1 MVKLKNNNLKINKKN
16 IVWTISMLGLLV
28 FLIIFNKTLSYN
40 KPEDR
45 PVGIEYAK
53 AEVIS
58 IVSEELEPDPD
69 FPYINIGKQQLE
81 LKILTGDRKGEIVSA
96 NNFIGRVDNKPAKVG
111 TKFIISSF
119 DDFITTVIV
128 NYSRE
133 TAIYVLV
140 LLIMFIVIFIGKIK
154 GIKSLFALAV
164 TMVCVIFLFIPLI
177 IRGVNPIV
185 ASIIFVILS
194 TAVTMLSLN
203 GVSKKTMVACFSCV
217 LCTAIA
223 GILSYLFGVITNIS
237 SFNTAEAQDLLFVAQ
252 NTSLRVKE
260 LLFAGIIISS
270 LGAIMDTTMSITS
283 SVFEM
288 YEVNNNLTSSQL
300 FNSGMN
306 IGKDVMGTMT
316 NTLILAFT
324 GSSINIVVIYFMYNL
339 PYMQLINIDSI
350 VIEIIQGISGG
361 IALVLSIPISAFAS
375 SKLAVSPLRIG
386 SSNKNSKILKEDIVT
401 HTKLS

>member
-1 MVKLKNNNLKINKKN
+1 MDKFKGNNLRVNKKN
-16 IVWTISMLGLLV
+16 IIWIWFMLSFFI
-28 FLIIFNKTLSYN
+28 FLIIFNKRLDYK

-69 FPYINIGKQQLE
+69 FPYINIGKQNLE
-81 LKILTGDRKGEIVSA
+81 LKILSGDRKGEVVTA

-133 TAIYVLV
+133 MALYLLV
-140 LLIMFIVIFIGKIK
+140 LIFMFIVIFIGRLK
-154 GIKSLFALAV
+154 GIKSLFSLGF
-164 TMVCVIFLFIPLI
+164 TMVCIIFLFIPLI
-177 IRGVNPIV
+177 IRGMNPIV
-185 ASIIFVILS
+185 ASVIIVILS
-194 TAVTMLSLN
+194 TGVTMLSLN
-203 GVSKKTMVACFSCV
+203 GVSKKTMVACFSCI

-223 GILSYLFGVITNIS
+223 GILAYLFGVITNIS
-237 SFNTAEAQDLLFVAQ
+237 SFNTYEAQDLLFVAQ
-252 NTSLRVKE
+252 KTSLRIKD
-260 LLFAGIIISS
+260 LLFAGIIIAS
-270 LGAIMDTTMSITS
+270 LGAIMDTTISITS

-288 YEVNNNLTSSQL
+288 FEVNKELTSEQL
-300 FNSGMN
+300 FTSGMN

-350 VIEIIQGISGG
+350 VIEVIQGISGG
-361 IALVLSIPISAFAS
+361 IALVLSIPISAFAA
-375 SKLAVSPLRIG
+375 SKLAV
-386 SSNKNSKILKEDIVT
+386 KCK
-401 HTKLS
+401 KLD

>member
-53 AEVIS
+53 AEVIN

-140 LLIMFIVIFIGKIK
+140 LLFMFIVFGLVLDITYYYYLVLLEEFRKNYLNRLK
-154 GIKSLFALAV
+154 WMALE
-164 TMVCVIFLFIPLI
+164 TL
-177 IRGVNPIV
+177 
-185 ASIIFVILS
+185 
-194 TAVTMLSLN
+194 
-203 GVSKKTMVACFSCV
+203 
-217 LCTAIA
+217 
-223 GILSYLFGVITNIS
+223 
-237 SFNTAEAQDLLFVAQ
+237 
-252 NTSLRVKE
+252 
-260 LLFAGIIISS
+260 
-270 LGAIMDTTMSITS
+270 
-283 SVFEM
+283 
-288 YEVNNNLTSSQL
+288 NNL
-300 FNSGMN
+300 
-306 IGKDVMGTMT
+306 V
-316 NTLILAFT
+316 
-324 GSSINIVVIYFMYNL
+324 
-339 PYMQLINIDSI
+339 
-350 VIEIIQGISGG
+350 
-361 IALVLSIPISAFAS
+361 
-375 SKLAVSPLRIG
+375 KL
-386 SSNKNSKILKEDIVT
+386 
-401 HTKLS
+401 

>member
-1 MVKLKNNNLKINKKN
+1 MDRIKNDNFKINKKN
-16 IVWTISMLGLLV
+16 IIWIGFMACFFI
-28 FLIIFNKTLSYN
+28 FLIMFNKTLNYN

-45 PVGIEYAK
+45 PVGIEYVK
-53 AEVIS
+53 AEVIT

-69 FPYINIGKQQLE
+69 FPYINIGKQSLE
-81 LKILTGDRKGEIVSA
+81 MKILSGDRKGEIVNA

-133 TAIYVLV
+133 MSLYVLV
-140 LLIMFIVIFIGKIK
+140 LIFMFIVIFIGRLK
-154 GIKSLFALAV
+154 GIKSLFSLGF
-164 TMVCVIFLFIPLI
+164 TMICVIFLFIPLI
-177 IRGVNPIV
+177 IRGVNPIL
-185 ASIIFVILS
+185 ASIIIVILS
-194 TAVTMLSLN
+194 TGVTMLSLN
-203 GVSKKTMVACFSCV
+203 GLSKKTIVACFSCI

-223 GILSYLFGVITNIS
+223 GVLAYLFGVITNIS
-237 SFNTAEAQDLLFVAQ
+237 SFNTYEAQDLLFVAQ
-252 NTSLRVKE
+252 KTSLRVRD
-260 LLFAGIIISS
+260 LLFAGIIIAS
-270 LGAIMDTTMSITS
+270 LGAIMDTTISITS

-288 YEVNNNLTSSQL
+288 FEVNKALSSKQL
-300 FNSGMN
+300 FTSGMN

-350 VIEIIQGISGG
+350 VIEVIQGVSGG
-361 IALVLSIPISAFAS
+361 IALVLSIPIAAFAS
-375 SKLAVSPLRIG
+375 SKLAVKGKKMEYCSR
-386 SSNKNSKILKEDIVT
+386 
-401 HTKLS
+401 

>member
-1 MVKLKNNNLKINKKN
+1 MDKFKGNNLRVNKKN
-16 IVWTISMLGLLV
+16 IIWIGFMSSFFI
-28 FLIIFNKTLSYN
+28 FLIIFNKRLDYK

-69 FPYINIGKQQLE
+69 FPYINIGKQNLE
-81 LKILTGDRKGEIVSA
+81 LKILSGDRKGEVVTA

-133 TAIYVLV
+133 MALYLLV
-140 LLIMFIVIFIGKIK
+140 LIFMFIVIFIGRLK
-154 GIKSLFALAV
+154 GIKSLFSLGF
-164 TMVCVIFLFIPLI
+164 TMVCIIFLFIPLI
-177 IRGVNPIV
+177 IRGMNPIV
-185 ASIIFVILS
+185 ASVIIVILS
-194 TAVTMLSLN
+194 TGVTMLSLN
-203 GVSKKTMVACFSCV
+203 GVSKKTMVACFSCI

-223 GILSYLFGVITNIS
+223 GILAYLFGVITNIS
-237 SFNTAEAQDLLFVAQ
+237 SFNTYEAQDLLFVAQ
-252 NTSLRVKE
+252 KTSLRIKD
-260 LLFAGIIISS
+260 LLFAGIIIAS
-270 LGAIMDTTMSITS
+270 LGAIMDTTISITS

-288 YEVNNNLTSSQL
+288 FEVNKELTSEQL
-300 FNSGMN
+300 FTSGMN

-350 VIEIIQGISGG
+350 VIEVIQGISGG
-361 IALVLSIPISAFAS
+361 IALVLSIPISAFAA
-375 SKLAVSPLRIG
+375 SKLAV
-386 SSNKNSKILKEDIVT
+386 KCK
-401 HTKLS
+401 KLD